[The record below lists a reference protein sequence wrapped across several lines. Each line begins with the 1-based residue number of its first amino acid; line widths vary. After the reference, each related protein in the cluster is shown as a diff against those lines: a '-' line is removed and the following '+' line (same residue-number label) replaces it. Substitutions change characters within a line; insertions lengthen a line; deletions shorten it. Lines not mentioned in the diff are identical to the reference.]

1 MIKKEMS
8 EFQKTEERTM
18 KRLMTI
24 CSICAVLLA
33 VSNVSQGAV
42 WEIKDAG
49 LQDATN
55 FTVVWGAAL
64 NGRSDIAGDPGT
76 AFSITL
82 SGTGWQS
89 IGIGDN
95 FDLPSDN
102 SGIVAATGNG
112 GDLSAYDT
120 YSMTIYN
127 PNASGWFMANI
138 FVNSG
143 WTDAPYDMTNVY
155 TENGWTWI
163 APGSYAT
170 LTLDLTALGQT
181 DDKNTS
187 NGDYSGQDRRKYI
200 TNIGFQI
207 GSNIGNGDYEMPA
220 NSPFK
225 VNIVPEPAT
234 LVLLGLGGLLFGRK
248 H

>member
-1 MIKKEMS
+1 
-8 EFQKTEERTM
+8 M

-24 CSICAVLLA
+24 CSICAVLFA
-33 VSNVSQGAV
+33 VSNTSQGAI

-49 LQDATN
+49 LQDTVN
-55 FTVVWGAAL
+55 FTTVWGGTL
-64 NGRSDIAGDPGT
+64 GTRSDIAGDPGT
-76 AFSITL
+76 TFNITL

-95 FDLPSDN
+95 FDLPGDN
-102 SGIVAATGNG
+102 SGLVMATGNG

-120 YSMTIYN
+120 FSMTIYN

-143 WTDAPYDMTNVY
+143 WTDAPYGMTNIY
-155 TENGWTWI
+155 TENSWTWI

-170 LTLDLTALGQT
+170 LTLDLTQLGLT
-181 DDKNTS
+181 DGNEP
-187 NGDYSGQDRRKYI
+187 YSGQDRRKYI

-207 GSNIGNGDYEMPA
+207 GSNMGCGGEYEMPSDHA
-220 NSPFK
+220 FQVS
-225 VNIVPEPAT
+225 IIPEPAT
-234 LVLLGLGGLLFGRK
+234 MLLLGLGGLLLRK
-248 H
+248 VRA